1 MTIIKIFFYL
11 PGNKLINMKTRLVIE
26 IDKNTK
32 EKFIEVAKKDGRT
45 LRWLIVKWI
54 KSYIDDPNN

>member
-1 MTIIKIFFYL
+1 
-11 PGNKLINMKTRLVIE
+11 MKTRLVIE
-26 IDKNTK
+26 IDKKTK

-45 LRWLIVKWI
+45 LRWLIVQWI